1 MSLFFQSAENLF
13 DLNELIKVILILLAC
28 FAVPYLFVYLFSAK
42 SKYMKAVKAY
52 KKGEYEIAED
62 FLEKIKPSSSM
73 FFHSRLFL
81 SVIELEQN
89 KTDKSIQIC
98 SELIRNHPDRYEAHQ
113 FLSQIY
119 LSIKANELSLEYIYK
134 ALDMN
139 PPRKDKYALYV
150 NMGIV
155 FDNLGEYEKAI
166 QSYLKAVEQIDNDH
180 VVYNN
185 LGYAYLLQ
193 GKFSEA
199 ISYFDKSISLN
210 SKFAY
215 SYNNR
220 GFAFANL
227 GNFDKAFEDFKTS
240 LLLDPSNPHLYK
252 FRGISYYKS
261 GNFSEAKINL
271 EKALEMEPD
280 FTDEISP
287 ILTEISNNK

>member
-1 MSLFFQSAENLF
+1 MNLFFQIAEKVF
-13 DLNELIKVILILLAC
+13 DWNELIRVILILLAC
-28 FAVPYLFVYLFSAK
+28 FAVPYLFVYLFSSK

-52 KKGEYEIAED
+52 KNGEYEIAVD

-81 SVIELEQN
+81 SAIELEQN
-89 KTDKSIQIC
+89 KTDKAIQIC

-119 LSIKANELSLEYIYK
+119 LSINANELSFEFIYK
-134 ALDMN
+134 ALEMN

-166 QSYLKAVEQIDNDH
+166 QSYRKATEQIDNDH

-185 LGYAYLLQ
+185 IGYTYLLQ
-193 GKFSEA
+193 SKFSEA
-199 ISYFDKSISLN
+199 ISYLDKSINLN

-240 LLLDPSNPHLYK
+240 QLLDPSNPHLYK
-252 FRGISYYKS
+252 FRGLSYFKS
-261 GNFSEAKINL
+261 GNFSEAKTNL
-271 EKALEMEPD
+271 EKALQMDPK
-280 FTDEISP
+280 FSDEISP
-287 ILTEISNNK
+287 ILTKINNIE